1 MITYNMFGEGYLL
14 EEYSGKVNEKEFFSL
29 KRSELQK
36 TDYFSIKGIVMD
48 FRKLKLQVTKK
59 IIRQFVN
66 FLLRNQEVIANKS
79 IAILTKTMEQL
90 NFSYLLRETL
100 AEHAIPVQI
109 RQFSSKQDAYHWLTT
124 GSK

>member
-29 KRSELQK
+29 KRSELLK

-109 RQFSSKQDAYHWLTT
+109 RQFSSKLDAYHWLTT